1 MANAQ
6 QVSAELERFVEQ
18 LMVKITL
25 DLTANLIETT
35 PVDVG
40 WARANWIPEI
50 GLRDIEPA
58 PRPEGG
64 GVAGANAA
72 QALAVSTV
80 ISQYTFPEKI
90 QVGNGVPY
98 IGVLNDGHSKQAPP
112 GFVQRAINKTLTSDL
127 KGLAT

>member
-1 MANAQ
+1 MANAL

-18 LMVKITL
+18 IMVKITL
-25 DLTANLIETT
+25 DLTANLIQTT
-35 PVDVG
+35 PVDTG

-58 PRPEGG
+58 PQPASGG
-64 GVAGANAA
+64 SAGAAGA

-80 ISQYTFPEKI
+80 IAQYKFPEKI

-98 IGVLNDGHSKQAPP
+98 IGVLNDGHSAQAPS

-127 KGLAT
+127 QGLAT

>member
-1 MANAQ
+1 MANAL
-6 QVSAELERFVEQ
+6 QVTAELERFVEQ

-50 GLRDIEPA
+50 GLREIEPA
-58 PRPEGG
+58 PAPEGG
-64 GVAGANAA
+64 GVAGANAK
-72 QALAVSTV
+72 QAVAVSTV
-80 ISQYTFPEKI
+80 IAHYQFPEKI

-98 IGVLNDGHSKQAPP
+98 IGVLNDGHSAQAPS

>member
-35 PVDVG
+35 PIDVG

-50 GLRDIEPA
+50 GVRDIEPA
-58 PRPEGG
+58 PAPAGG
-64 GVAGANAA
+64 GTAGANAA

-80 ISQYTFPEKI
+80 IAQYRFPEKI

-98 IGVLNDGHSKQAPP
+98 IGVLNDGHSAQAPA

-127 KGLAT
+127 QGLAT